1 MFVHMAMSV
10 FVAVGMAMR
19 LRSMSMFMGMH
30 MPMRMRMRMLVLVIA
45 VISSSR
51 CLTRSFS
58 DRPNMAPVAAEAK
71 KEVGSRSL
79 VHVCV
84 DPWVSKS
91 CATRIRSYRTPVY
104 VGDRR
109 IWSAVVDRTRY

>member
-1 MFVHMAMSV
+1 MSV
-10 FVAVGMAMR
+10 FVAVGMAMAMR

-71 KEVGSRSL
+71 KEGSRSL

-84 DPWVSKS
+84 DPRVSKS
-91 CATRIRSYRTPVY
+91 CATRIRSYWPPY